1 MKAIDLIR
9 WALTKTDEWVRDAAE
24 DMRNAPLT
32 QPTSRGGNH
41 PLWVLGHLAFYEGT
55 FSQLLFGEPNPV
67 EHWRPMFGRGTQPT
81 TDAEAY
87 PPYDELLEKYRGLRA
102 QNLARLDE
110 IGEAGLDLPSA
121 AMSPGSKDVPLT
133 RGQLLLVIALHQMSH
148 LGQIADARRAA
159 GREPRF

>member
-9 WALTKTDEWVRDAAE
+9 WALQKTDEWVLGAAE
-24 DMRNAPLT
+24 DMRDAPLT

-41 PLWVLGHLAFYEGT
+41 PLWILGHLAVVEGAIA
-55 FSQLLFGEPNPV
+55 QWVFGEPNPV
-67 EHWRPMFGRGTQPT
+67 EHWRPLFGQGTQPT

-87 PPYDELLEKYRGLRA
+87 PPYDEVLEAYRRLRA
-102 QNLARLDE
+102 KNLARLDE
-110 IGEAGLDLPSA
+110 IGEADLDAASA
-121 AMSPGSKDVPLT
+121 APAPGSKDVMLT
-133 RGQLLLVIALHQMSH
+133 RGQLLLLLALHQMTH

>member
-1 MKAIDLIR
+1 M
-9 WALTKTDEWVRDAAE
+9 RD
-24 DMRNAPLT
+24 APLT
-32 QPTSRGGNH
+32 QPTARGGNH

-55 FSQLLFGEPNPV
+55 FSHFLFGEPNPV
-67 EHWRPMFGRGTQPT
+67 EHWRPMFGRGTRPT

-87 PPYDELLEKYRGLRA
+87 PSYDEVLETYRGLRA

-110 IGEAGLDLPSA
+110 IGETGLDLPTA
-121 AMSPGSKDVPLT
+121 LPSPGSKDVPLT
-133 RGQLLLVIALHQMSH
+133 RGQLLLVVALHQMSH